1 MRHLRLFAALA
12 PLVLLTTGCS
22 PDTSSG
28 DSAFNPATSVS
39 DSFDT
44 FEIRDDGGMS
54 VLSRTIFYD
63 FYQGLEAAEGEDD
76 KGSASEVRERLDLL
90 MGLTPSADGKT
101 YVAAR
106 NPFDLLHYLI
116 NTDRVGTFNDGKRL
130 MRDSVTSRNPATY
143 NTPSNNAIIRFTE
156 REGDMGQG
164 PGPDQIWV
172 YPLLDWTSNFSQLG
186 PATGTVFRSAQF
198 IARPPE
204 EDNAEPAEI
213 QSAFW
218 SGGFDGGSFSATGYN
233 QPVNANFNATGRR
246 FGNVDF
252 YTRFSGNQYDT
263 LFLTETSGIVIDGE
277 EPVFICV
284 EINYRGSQVRVTYV
298 TDPEADTTENNPD
311 PSRCPAVGTS
321 FAYSSETVSGRQ

>member
-12 PLVLLTTGCS
+12 PIVFLTAGCS

-28 DSAFNPATSVS
+28 DSAFNPAASVS

-44 FEIRDDGGMS
+44 FEIQDEGGMS
-54 VLSRTIFYD
+54 VVSRTIFFD

-76 KGSASEVRERLDLL
+76 RGSASALRERLGLL
-90 MGLTPSADGKT
+90 MGLTPSEDGKT

-106 NPFDLLHYLI
+106 NPFDFLHYLI
-116 NTDRVGTFNDGKRL
+116 NTDQISTFNDGKRL
-130 MRDSVTSRNPATY
+130 MRDSVTSGNPSTY

-156 REGDMGQG
+156 REGDVGQG

-172 YPLLDWTSNFSQLG
+172 YPVLDWTSNFSQFG
-186 PATGTVFRSAQF
+186 PSTGTVFRSAQF

-204 EDNAEPAEI
+204 EGDAESSEI

-233 QPVNANFNATGRR
+233 QPRNSNFNATGRR
-246 FGNVDF
+246 FGNVDYYKRLGGSQF
-252 YTRFSGNQYDT
+252 DT
-263 LFLTETSGIVIDGE
+263 LFLIETSGITIDGV
-277 EPVFICV
+277 EPVFICI
-284 EINYRGSQVRVTYV
+284 ENNYRASQVRVTYV
-298 TDPEADTTENNPD
+298 TDPETDTTGNNTD
-311 PSRCPAVGTS
+311 PTRCPAVGTA
-321 FAYSSETVSGRQ
+321 FTYSSETVPGRQ